1 MGFKFTHTYHLPYFG
16 TTISSGEY
24 VLIGIA
30 ASGDVKTVASSPPDL
45 KLAIAA

>member
-1 MGFKFTHTYHLPYFG
+1 MGFKSNHTLPYFG

-30 ASGDVKTVASSPPDL
+30 AFGDVKTVASSPPDL